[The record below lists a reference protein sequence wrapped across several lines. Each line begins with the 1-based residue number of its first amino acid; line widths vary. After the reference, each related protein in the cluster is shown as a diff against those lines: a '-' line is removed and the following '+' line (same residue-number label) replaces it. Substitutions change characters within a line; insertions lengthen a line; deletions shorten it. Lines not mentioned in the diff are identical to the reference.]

1 MAKNLIIE
9 PTMAYGDLRALPLD
23 FLRDQKKQTITYN
36 FDCLEIMTAKNRD
49 ERQRGK
55 YDQTKVPYDSIKFD
69 YSPRNLSF
77 LQYSLKKICYELKKG
92 KEENKD
98 KGEVKEKKGIQ
109 NLKFIYLNIDGN
121 EETLLD
127 TSEGKKGI
135 DFQTIEFQD
144 GEIIE
149 AAVVYQNEDGFC
161 GLDITTNKKKNYM
174 IGERTDDNIIIFEE
188 QKNKDKVIVG
198 FGCWANEQYGVSSI
212 YFYLI
217 KKTTFAICQTYGM
230 RQLRAKIT
238 ADKDKEFI
246 DGLPTLKEGLNDE
259 QKLLCDVCKLPPP
272 VYFNVLKYVMPY

>member
-23 FLRDQKKQTITYN
+23 FLREQKKQYITFN
-36 FDCLEIMTAKNRD
+36 FDCLEVMKAINRD
-49 ERQRGK
+49 RSQRGE
-55 YDQTKVPYDSIKFD
+55 YDQTKVPFDSIKFE
-69 YSPRNLSF
+69 YVPRKLEF
-77 LQYSLKKICYELKKG
+77 LKYSLKKICYELKSG
-92 KEENKD
+92 KEGD
-98 KGEVKEKKGIQ
+98 KEKKGIQ

-121 EETLLD
+121 EEALLD
-127 TSEGKKGI
+127 TSEGKQGI
-135 DFQTIEFQD
+135 NFQTIEFEN

-149 AAVVYQNEDGFC
+149 AATVYQNAEGFC
-161 GLDITTNKKKNYM
+161 GLDITTNKKKNHM
-174 IGERTDDNIIIFEE
+174 IGERTGDITLIFEE
-188 QKNKDKVIVG
+188 EKNKDKVIVG
-198 FGCWANEQYGVSSI
+198 FGCYANEQYGVTSI